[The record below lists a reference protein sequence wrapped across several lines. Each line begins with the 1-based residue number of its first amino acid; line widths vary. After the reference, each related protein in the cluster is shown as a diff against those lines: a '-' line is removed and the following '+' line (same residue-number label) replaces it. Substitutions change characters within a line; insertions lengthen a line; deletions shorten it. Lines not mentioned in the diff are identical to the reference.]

1 MLAFFTLS
9 FGKYHKNALQQ
20 QSIQANVFVSFRV
33 FPPHLVSSFMRHGAI
48 ITAVEMDFFF
58 KLRIKSIFVHQK
70 YILQY
75 LLFWQSM
82 LLKTR
87 FVIAEF

>member
-48 ITAVEMDFFF
+48 ITAVEMDVFF
-58 KLRIKSIFVHQK
+58 
-70 YILQY
+70 
-75 LLFWQSM
+75 
-82 LLKTR
+82 
-87 FVIAEF
+87 